1 MDQAEILR
9 DMKKM
14 EERMH
19 TGNDVRSAQ
28 TGRNTGTRVVA
39 ITSGKGGVGKT
50 NIAANLTYLL
60 AAEGKQALLL
70 DADAGLANVDVIL
83 GITPQYNLCHVL
95 RGETSIDKTIVS
107 GPGGMMILP
116 AASGIQEMTDLSR
129 GQKLTLLDTL
139 DGFEKPLDFM
149 VIDTG
154 AGIAGNVI
162 YFNMC
167 ADEIIVVVTPEPTS
181 LTDAYALIKVL
192 YQRQAARRFR
202 ILVNMVRDGGDAQ
215 AVHRRLSNAVDHFL
229 SLTVEYLGFIPFDEN
244 VHRSIKEQRLIV
256 ELFPTSAASRHI
268 VGIARKILQEKA
280 VTSDNGT
287 IKFFKRA
294 VIGDNDR

>member
-9 DMKKM
+9 DMKRM
-14 EERMH
+14 EERMN
-19 TGNDVRSAQ
+19 NDDSKSVRTELNA
-28 TGRNTGTRVVA
+28 GTRVVA

-60 AAEGKQALLL
+60 ATQGKQALLL
-70 DADAGLANVDVIL
+70 DADVGLANVDVIL
-83 GITPQYNLCHVL
+83 GITPQYNLCHIL
-95 RGETSIDKTIVS
+95 RGEKNIDETIVK

-139 DGFEKPLDFM
+139 DGFEKQLDFM

-167 ADEIIVVVTPEPTS
+167 ADEIIVVVSPEPTS

-192 YQRQAARRFR
+192 YQRQAVRRFM
-202 ILVNMVRDGGDAQ
+202 ILVNMVRDGREAK
-215 AVHRRLSNAVDHFL
+215 AVHQRLSNAVDHFL
-229 SLTVEYLGFIPFDEN
+229 NLTVEYLGFIPFDEN
-244 VHRSIKEQRLIV
+244 VRRSVKEQRLIV

-268 VGIARKILQEKA
+268 IDITHKILNEKT
-280 VTSDNGT
+280 VMSDNGT

-294 VIGDNDR
+294 VIGGNDR

>member
-9 DMKKM
+9 DMKRM
-14 EERMH
+14 EERMN
-19 TGNDVRSAQ
+19 NDDSRSVRTELNAE
-28 TGRNTGTRVVA
+28 TRVIA

-60 AAEGKQALLL
+60 AAEGKRALLL

-83 GITPQYNLCHVL
+83 GITPKYNLCHVL
-95 RGETSIDKTIVS
+95 RGEKSIDETIVL

-116 AASGIQEMTDLSR
+116 AASGIQEMTDLTR
-129 GQKLTLLDTL
+129 GQKLALLDTL
-139 DGFEKPLDFM
+139 DGFEKRLDFM
-149 VIDTG
+149 VVDTG

-167 ADEIIVVVTPEPTS
+167 ADEIIVVVSPEPTS

-192 YQRQAARRFR
+192 YQRQAVQRFM
-202 ILVNMVRDGGDAQ
+202 ILVNMVRDGGEAK

-229 SLTVEYLGFIPFDEN
+229 NLTVEYLGFIPFDEN
-244 VHRSIKEQRLIV
+244 VHRSVKEQRLIV
-256 ELFPTSAASRHI
+256 ELFPTSKASRHI
-268 VGIARKILQEKA
+268 VDITQKILNVKS
-280 VTSDNGT
+280 VSSDNGT

-294 VIGDNDR
+294 VISGNDR

>member
-9 DMKKM
+9 DMKRM
-14 EERMH
+14 EERMN
-19 TGNDVRSAQ
+19 NDDSRSVRTELNA
-28 TGRNTGTRVVA
+28 GTRVLA

-60 AAEGKQALLL
+60 ATQGKQALLL
-70 DADAGLANVDVIL
+70 DADVGLANVDVIL
-83 GITPQYNLCHVL
+83 GITPQYNLCHIL
-95 RGETSIDKTIVS
+95 RGEKNIDETIVK

-139 DGFEKPLDFM
+139 DGFEKQLDFM

-167 ADEIIVVVTPEPTS
+167 ADEIIVVVSPEPTS

-192 YQRQAARRFR
+192 YQRQAVRRFM
-202 ILVNMVRDGGDAQ
+202 ILVNMVRDGREAK
-215 AVHRRLSNAVDHFL
+215 AVHQRLSNAVDHFL
-229 SLTVEYLGFIPFDEN
+229 NLTVEYLGFIPFDEN
-244 VHRSIKEQRLIV
+244 VRRSVKEQRLIV

-268 VGIARKILQEKA
+268 IDITQKILNEKT

-294 VIGDNDR
+294 VIGGNDR